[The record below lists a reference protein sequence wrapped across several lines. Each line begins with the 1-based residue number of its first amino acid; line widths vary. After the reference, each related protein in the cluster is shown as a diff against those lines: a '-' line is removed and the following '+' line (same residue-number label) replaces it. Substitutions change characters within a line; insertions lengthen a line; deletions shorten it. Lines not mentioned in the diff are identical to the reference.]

1 MLLRLTKVINAA
13 AAWAIMTSK
22 HDDPHPTRTD
32 RQSSRSDDADECLSI
47 EAVSSFFPDLDVVT
61 RALEAADIGVWA
73 WDIASGR
80 IIWSRNLEAI
90 HRLPA
95 GSFDGTLSFFETDV
109 HPEDRPIVLA
119 AIKETLE
126 TRRPY
131 SVMYRVP
138 ARTGEEQRWL
148 AASGTLVSNNDTPE
162 TLFGICHDVTA
173 RVHSEQE
180 LRMRAHRQEIVARL
194 GARALTE
201 ENLQALLD
209 EVAATVATMLD
220 VDLVNILELV
230 PGDGALL
237 FRSGYGWKFDIAK
250 AVQIPISPRS
260 QGNYT
265 LAAFGPVLVRD
276 LRSESR
282 FTPSPML
289 LEHGVVSSMSTTIV
303 GHDRR
308 KYGIFSVHTKRRRDF
323 TDYDVALL
331 TSVANIIAGAIQRRQ
346 LDERQR
352 MIIREL
358 HHRSGNLFSQLLAL
372 LSQTALTSKSVA
384 ELVSKFEARVFAL
397 ANANRLLVE
406 GGWQPASV
414 QELLRAQLAPC
425 VDRITL
431 SGPDVY
437 VEPSVAFALSCVAH
451 ELVSN
456 AIKHGS
462 LSALTGRVDL
472 NWSVARTE
480 PAMTLVLDWQ
490 ERGGPAPKR
499 PVRAGFGSRLIN
511 TVIKRQMNGQVRRT
525 FREGGLRYRLTIPLT
540 HERWPQTAA

>member
-1 MLLRLTKVINAA
+1 LDN
-13 AAWAIMTSK
+13 
-22 HDDPHPTRTD
+22 
-32 RQSSRSDDADECLSI
+32 ADERSI
-47 EAVSSFFPDLDVVT
+47 VEAASSFFPDLDIVT

-90 HRLPA
+90 HRLSA
-95 GSFDGTLSFFETDV
+95 GSFDRTLSFFETDV

-138 ARTGEEQRWL
+138 ARTGEQQRWL
-148 AASGTLVSNNDTPE
+148 AASGTLITNNDTPE
-162 TLFGICHDVTA
+162 TLFGICRDVTA
-173 RVHSEQE
+173 RVHTEQE

-201 ENLQALLD
+201 ENLQGLLD
-209 EVAATVATMLD
+209 EVATTVATMLD

-237 FRSGYGWKFDIAK
+237 FRSGHGWKFDIAR
-250 AVQIPISPRS
+250 AQIPISSRS
-260 QGNYT
+260 QANYT
-265 LAAFGPVLVRD
+265 LAAFGPVLVSD
-276 LRSESR
+276 LRSETR

-289 LEHGVVSSMSTTIV
+289 LENGVVSGMSTTIV

-346 LDERQR
+346 LDERQK

-358 HHRSGNLFSQLLAL
+358 HHRSGNQFSQLLAL
-372 LSQTALTSKSVA
+372 LSQTALTSKTVA
-384 ELVSKFEARVFAL
+384 ELVSKYEARVFAL

-425 VDRITL
+425 LDRISL
-431 SGPDVY
+431 NGPDVY
-437 VEPSVAFALSCVAH
+437 VEPGLAFALSCVAH

-490 ERGGPAPKR
+490 EHGGPAPKR
-499 PVRAGFGSRLIN
+499 PVRPGFGSRLIN

-540 HERWPQTAA
+540 HERWPQAAAVA

>member
-1 MLLRLTKVINAA
+1 
-13 AAWAIMTSK
+13 MTSK
-22 HDDPHPTRTD
+22 HDDLTRAD
-32 RQSSRSDDADECLSI
+32 APPSRSKDARERAVGDDA
-47 EAVSSFFPDLDVVT
+47 ASFFPDMDVVA
-61 RALEAADIGVWA
+61 RALEAANIGVWA
-73 WDIASGR
+73 WDIASNR
-80 IIWSRNLEAI
+80 VTWSKNLEQI
-90 HRLPA
+90 HRLPS
-95 GSFDGTLSFFETDV
+95 GSFDGTLSFFESDV
-109 HPEDRPIVLA
+109 HPDDRPTVFA
-119 AIKETLE
+119 AIKESLE

-131 SVMYRVP
+131 SVMYRLP
-138 ARTGEEQRWL
+138 SRIDEEQRWL
-148 AASGTLVSNNDTPE
+148 TASGTVIINNGTPE
-162 TLFGICHDVTA
+162 TLFGICRDITA
-173 RVHSEQE
+173 RVRTEQE

-201 ENLQALLD
+201 EDLQALLD
-209 EVAATVATMLD
+209 EVATTVATMLD
-220 VDLVNILELV
+220 VDMVNILELV
-230 PGDGALL
+230 PGDDALL
-237 FRSGYGWKFDIAK
+237 FRSGCGWKFDIAK
-250 AVQIPISPRS
+250 MAQIPISSRS
-260 QGNYT
+260 QANYT
-265 LAAFGPVLVRD
+265 LAAFGPVLVPD
-276 LRSESR
+276 LRSETR
-282 FTPSPML
+282 FAPSPML
-289 LEHGVVSSMSTTIV
+289 LDHGVVSSMSTTIV

-308 KYGIFSVHTKRRRDF
+308 KYGIFSVHAKRRRDF

-346 LDERQR
+346 LDERQK

-384 ELVSKFEARVFAL
+384 ELVSKYEARVFAL

-425 VDRITL
+425 LDRVSLT
-431 SGPDVY
+431 GPNVY
-437 VEPSVAFALSCVAH
+437 VEPGLAFALSCVAH

-472 NWSVARTE
+472 TWSVDRTQ

-499 PVRAGFGSRLIN
+499 PVRPGFGSRLIN
-511 TVIKRQMNGQVRRT
+511 TVIKRQMNGHVRRT
-525 FREGGLRYRLTIPLT
+525 FQESGLRYRLAIPLT
-540 HERWPQTAA
+540 HERWPQAAALA